1 MTAVGHET
9 VSQTSEEGTRVMN
22 QVLIAFLDRLVE
34 RFTAILA
41 SVVSSRVEGL
51 RAEAQ
56 ADQQSQLEDLAR
68 KYEADG
74 KIAVAKSLRDR
85 AAALTSSNLAS
96 DAVNIVAAVSS
107 DDPKLSGPDISDRQ
121 ISRPTDRGSQL
132 QSLPDFSVPTNAKKK
147 QRPVSGNDAA
157 EGTLPGAST

>member
-1 MTAVGHET
+1 
-9 VSQTSEEGTRVMN
+9 MN
-22 QVLIAFLDRLVE
+22 RTLIAFLDRLVE

-68 KYEADG
+68 RYEADG

-85 AAALTSSNLAS
+85 ALALTSANLAG

-107 DDPKLSGPDISDRQ
+107 DDPKLSGPENSDRQ
-121 ISRPTDRGSQL
+121 ISRSAERGSQI
-132 QSLPDFSVPTNAKKK
+132 QSLPDFSVPPNARKK
-147 QRPVSGNDAA
+147 QRPTSGNEATD
-157 EGTLPGAST
+157 GSIPGAST